1 MNNQITKLAKNKLNS
16 IENLV
21 SQALINLEISHE
33 EFVMILKERDKYEK
47 MKENFKNFSEK
58 QKNMKLNG
66 VSSRS
71 SKNNDAVDNLR
82 HL

>member
-1 MNNQITKLAKNKLNS
+1 MAKNKLNS

-58 QKNMKLNG
+58 QKNKKLNG
-66 VSSRS
+66 VNSRS

-82 HL
+82 HLLF

>member
-1 MNNQITKLAKNKLNS
+1 MAKNKLNS

>member
-21 SQALINLEISHE
+21 SQELINLEISHE

-58 QKNMKLNG
+58 QKSMKLNG
-66 VSSRS
+66 VNSRS